1 MVQAM
6 INISEQ
12 VNQVLNIVKAK
23 HNFKDK
29 SKAIE
34 FVVNEYG
41 EEMLEPELR
50 PEYIEKMKK
59 IAKEKA
65 ISYSSIE
72 EFRKAI
78 GLN

>member
-23 HNFKDK
+23 HAFKDK
-29 SKAIE
+29 SQAIE
-34 FVVNEYG
+34 FVIREYG

-50 PEYIEKMKK
+50 PEYVEKMKK
-59 IAKEKA
+59 IAKDKA
-65 ISYSSIE
+65 IRYGSIE
-72 EFRKAI
+72 EFEKAI
-78 GLN
+78 GLR

>member
-1 MVQAM
+1 M

-23 HNFKDK
+23 HNFRDK
-29 SKAIE
+29 SMAIE
-34 FVVNEYG
+34 FVVKEY
-41 EEMLEPELR
+41 EEEVLEPELR

-65 ISYSSIE
+65 IKYGSID
-72 EFRKAI
+72 EFREAI
-78 GLN
+78 GLS